1 MTPDRMELR
10 LAAVDAAVRLDA
22 NELGPRHVGTE
33 QRTREALE
41 AADQIYAWLT
51 EPAPVARLVGRI
63 GPLTQIPE
71 GSTMANPQ
79 VPVGYSFNITIEPK
93 DSQGNAVGDTLT
105 WSSSDATDAP
115 VTADTTTLI
124 GTVEVLNPDVDTVI
138 TATDGTNTYTY
149 EFDGVADTPVA
160 LIGTVG
166 VPFKTAAATTTPAA
180 TEPTTPAA

>member
-1 MTPDRMELR
+1 MTADRMELR

-22 NELGPRHVGTE
+22 NELGPRRVGIE

-41 AADQIYAWLT
+41 AAEQIYAWLT

-79 VPVGYSFNITIEPK
+79 VPVGYSFNITIEPE
-93 DSQGNAVGDTLT
+93 DSQGNTVGDTLT

-115 VTADTTTLI
+115 VTADPTTLI
-124 GTVEVLNPDVDTVI
+124 GTVEVLNPAVDNIV